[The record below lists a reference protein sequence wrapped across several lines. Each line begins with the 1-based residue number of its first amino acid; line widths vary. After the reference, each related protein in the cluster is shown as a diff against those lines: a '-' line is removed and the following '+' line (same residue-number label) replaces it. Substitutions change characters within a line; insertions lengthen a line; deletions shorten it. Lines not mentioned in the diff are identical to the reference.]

1 MLGPNSGHHH
11 VREPEIA
18 SPPCGADFASRHAS
32 GGVKFVRAG
41 LCASTMTGWSLVAFL
56 LLWAHAGRAAGISET
71 RETREWTRF
80 RGPNGSGV
88 ADTAG
93 LPVELGP
100 ETNVVWKTPLPPGH
114 SSPVLSS
121 DRIFLT
127 AVEGEALFT
136 YCLDRKTGEV
146 LWRRQ
151 GPRDR
156 SEKLDSRNTPAS
168 PTPVTD
174 GEAVYVFFGDFGLLS
189 YDVEGKERWRLP
201 LGPFDNAYGMGSSP
215 VLVDD
220 MVVLVCDQ
228 ANGSFML
235 AVSKDDGRLRW
246 KTDRSEYKTGHS
258 TPVLYRPAEGPAQLL
273 VPGSFRLTAYSLER
287 GEPIWWVSGLAFEMK
302 ATPVL
307 DGDVVF
313 IHGTSGDQA
322 VIPPFEGVL
331 PAYDTDGD
339 GRLSREEATKDRVQ
353 WFGLMD
359 LDGNHSLDSKEWA
372 YYQAA
377 RATRGGMYS
386 FALGGTGDMTERS
399 FRWHYAKAVPQLPSS
414 LLYRGVLHMVNDAGI
429 VTSFEPGTGKV
440 IQQGRLAGATGNFY
454 ASPVAADGKIFM
466 VSESGKVAVLKPDG
480 SLDLLALNDLGEASY
495 ATPAIADGRIYIRT
509 ENALYCFGSPE
520 MPQSPG
526 IHELVFE
533 RPNEK
538 PLRYAVSLP
547 ERRKEARPLV
557 LSLHYAGHGAAY
569 YGKGMLESL
578 VEPALR
584 DLDAV
589 IVAPDCPSQSWTTKE
604 SEEAVL
610 ALLDFVAAT
619 YRTDPER
626 VVVTGYSMGGMGTWH
641 LVSRHPE
648 RFSAAIPMAGAPRDA
663 DLDAVAR
670 TPLYAIHSRID
681 EVVPLTPTRDAVARL
696 RKAGA
701 RAELVL
707 VDIPHYHTA
716 RFEPYLEKAA
726 EWLREIW
733 GEKPNR

>member
-1 MLGPNSGHHH
+1 
-11 VREPEIA
+11 
-18 SPPCGADFASRHAS
+18 
-32 GGVKFVRAG
+32 
-41 LCASTMTGWSLVAFL
+41 
-56 LLWAHAGRAAGISET
+56 
-71 RETREWTRF
+71 
-80 RGPNGSGV
+80 V
-88 ADTAG
+88 ADTSG
-93 LPVELGP
+93 LPAELGP

-114 SSPVLSS
+114 SSPVLSR
-121 DRIFLT
+121 DRVFLT
-127 AVEGEALFT
+127 AFEGEALFT
-136 YCLDRKTGEV
+136 YGLDRKTGEV
-146 LWRRQ
+146 LWRRR

-156 SEKLDSRNTPAS
+156 SEKLDERNTPAS

-174 GEAVYVFFGDFGLLS
+174 GDAVYVFFGDFGLLS
-189 YDVEGKERWRLP
+189 YDAEGRERWRLP

-215 VLVDD
+215 ILVDD

-228 ANGSFML
+228 ANRSFML

-246 KTDRSEYKTGHS
+246 KTDRSEYRTGHS
-258 TPVLYRPAEGPAQLL
+258 TPVLYRPAEGPPQLL
-273 VPGSFRLTAYSLER
+273 VPGSFRLTAYSLDR

-302 ATPVL
+302 ATPIL

-322 VIPPFEGVL
+322 TIPAFESLL
-331 PAYDTDGD
+331 PAYDDDGD
-339 GRLSREEATKDRVQ
+339 GRLSRDEATRDRVQ

-359 LDGNHSLDSKEWA
+359 LDGNDYLDSREWA

-386 FALGGTGDMTERS
+386 FALGGKGDMTERS
-399 FRWHYAKAVPQLPSS
+399 LRWHYAKAVPQLPSS
-414 LLYRGVLHMVNDAGI
+414 LLYQGVLHMVNDAGV
-429 VTSFEPGTGKV
+429 VTSFEPETGKV
-440 IQQGRLAGATGNFY
+440 IRQGRLAGATGNFY

-509 ENALYCFGSPE
+509 ENALYCFGSSAPAGQEDPE

-538 PLRYAVSLP
+538 PLRYALSLP
-547 ERRKEARPLV
+547 EGGKGARPLI
-557 LSLHYAGHGAAY
+557 LSLHYAGHGAPY
-569 YGKGMLESL
+569 YGRGMLESL

-584 DLDAV
+584 ELDAV
-589 IVAPDCPSQSWTTKE
+589 IVAPDCPSPSWTTKE
-604 SEEAVL
+604 SEDAVL
-610 ALLDFVAAT
+610 ALIDFVAAS

-626 VVVTGYSMGGMGTWH
+626 VIVTGYSMGGMGTWH
-641 LVSRHPE
+641 LVSRQPE
-648 RFSAAIPMAGAPRDA
+648 RFSAAIPMAGAPGDA
-663 DLDAVAR
+663 DLETVAR

-681 EVVPLTPTRDAVARL
+681 EVVPLTPTTEAVARL

-701 RAELVL
+701 HAELVV
-707 VDIPHYHTA
+707 VDVPHYQTT
-716 RFEPYLEKAA
+716 RFEPYLEKASK
-726 EWLREIW
+726 WLRDIW
-733 GEKPNR
+733 RGKPDR